1 MCKYQPIHCV
11 VCTIFMNNYQVYE
24 ECNNK
29 GDPRR
34 CRPKMVDVWALQGK
48 CAGDVCENTI
58 EQVDEEDKG
67 KQDGK

>member
-1 MCKYQPIHCV
+1 
-11 VCTIFMNNYQVYE
+11 MNNYQVYE

-34 CRPKMVDVWALQGK
+34 CQPRMVDVWALQGK